1 MRILA
6 VVLCTLL
13 LSSMVSAQDTDPLA
27 ASGPGDRYFPPHFAK
42 RSAVIAQN
50 AMASTSHPIAT
61 QVALDVMRNGGNA
74 IDAAIAANAVIGFLE
89 PTGNGI
95 GGDLFALVWSA
106 EESQLLGLNA
116 SGRSPQGVTINQV
129 REGIDH
135 ADVIPARHPHALTV
149 PGAVDGWFVLH
160 DRLGS
165 MPMDEILQPAVEY
178 ARNGAPVPQYIAGLW
193 ARSRALAEMPGFA
206 ETFLPGGEAPK
217 KGEIFRNPDL
227 GNTLERIASDGRDAF
242 YRGHVAR
249 TVQEFCEREG
259 CYLTYDDFAAHTSD
273 WVEPAGADFE
283 GYTLWQI
290 PPPGQGI
297 AGLQML
303 QILKGFDLRAM
314 GHNTADY
321 LHHLIEAKKIAY
333 EDRARFYADA
343 DFADVPL
350 EWLLSEEY
358 AEERRALLDPSRA
371 ATEVDH
377 GDPRAGYG
385 GTITLSTAD
394 SDGNMVAL
402 IQSNY
407 TGFGSGFVPD
417 GLGFVLHNRGVGFSL
432 EDDHPNRFE
441 PGKRPF
447 HTIIPAFVTKDGAP
461 YMAYGVMGGDVQPQ
475 GHVQILLN
483 HVLFGMDV
491 QEAGDAARFLHS
503 GSTDPWGTWRP
514 MDDGG
519 CVALESGVKQEVRD
533 ELASRGHRFCEG
545 RWQHFGGYQAVMWD
559 AENGVYWGGTES
571 RVDGQSAGF

>member
-1 MRILA
+1 MRTLVCLA
-6 VVLCTLL
+6 LLVFVVNPL
-13 LSSMVSAQDTDPLA
+13 SAQDGDALA
-27 ASGPGDRYFPPHFAK
+27 DTGRGDRYFPPQFAM
-42 RSAVIAQN
+42 RSAVIAQH
-50 AMASTSHPIAT
+50 AMASTSHPLAT
-61 QVALDVMRNGGNA
+61 QVALDILRAGGNA

-95 GGDLFALVWSA
+95 GGDLFVLVWSA
-106 EESQLLGLNA
+106 EEDRLLGLNA
-116 SGRSPQGVTINQV
+116 SGRSPRGVSLEQV
-129 REGIDH
+129 RTDIDN

-149 PGAVDGWFVLH
+149 PGAVDGWFTLH
-160 DRLGS
+160 DRLGRLG
-165 MPMDEILQPAVEY
+165 MEEILAPAIDY
-178 ARNGAPVPQYIAGLW
+178 AREGAPVPQYIAGLW

-206 ETFLPGGEAPK
+206 ETFLPGGAAPK
-217 KGEIFRNPDL
+217 KGQIFRNPNL
-227 GNTLERIASDGRDAF
+227 ASTLELIASEGRDGF
-242 YRGHVAR
+242 YRGRVAR
-249 TVQEFCEREG
+249 TVHEFCEREG
-259 CYLTYDDFAAHTSD
+259 CFLTYDDFAVHTSD
-273 WVEPAGADFE
+273 WVEPAGVDFE
-283 GYTLWQI
+283 DYTLWQI
-290 PPPGQGI
+290 PPNGQGI

-303 QILKGFDLRAM
+303 QILKGFDLQGM
-314 GHNTADY
+314 GHNSAEY
-321 LHHLIEAKKIAY
+321 LHHLVEAKKIAY
-333 EDRARFYADA
+333 EDRARFYADP

-350 EWLLSEEY
+350 EWLLSDDY
-358 AEERRALLDPSRA
+358 ACERRALLDPSRA
-371 ATEVDH
+371 GTEFDP

-385 GTITLSTAD
+385 GTITLSVGD

-447 HTIIPAFVTKDGAP
+447 HTIIPAFVTQAGRP

-475 GHVQILLN
+475 GHVQVLLN

-503 GSTDPWGTWRP
+503 GSIDPWGTRRP
-514 MDDGG
+514 MTDGG
-519 CVALESGVKQEVRD
+519 CVALESGVGQDVRD
-533 ELASRGHRFCEG
+533 RLSARGHDFCEG
-545 RWQHFGGYQAVMWD
+545 TWQHYGGYQAVMWD

>member
-1 MRILA
+1 MRILLA
-6 VVLCTLL
+6 VACMAFLITP
-13 LSSMVSAQDTDPLA
+13 SNAQDADPLA
-27 ASGPGDRYFPPHFAK
+27 ETGSGDRYFAPHFAK
-42 RSAVIAQN
+42 RSAAIARN

-61 QVALDVMRNGGNA
+61 QVALDVMKNGGNA

-106 EESQLLGLNA
+106 EESKLLGLNA
-116 SGRSPQGVTINQV
+116 SGRAPQGVTIDQV
-129 REGIDH
+129 REGIDN

-149 PGAVDGWFVLH
+149 PGAVDGWFTLH
-160 DRLGS
+160 DRLGRLS
-165 MPMDEILQPAVEY
+165 MEEILAPAIAY
-178 ARNGAPVPQYIAGLW
+178 ARAGAPVPQYIAGLW

-206 ETFLPGGEAPK
+206 DTFLPGGEAPK
-217 KGEIFRNPDL
+217 KGEVFRNPDL
-227 GNTLERIASDGRDAF
+227 ASTLERIASEGRDVF
-242 YRGHVAR
+242 YRGHVAQ
-249 TVQEFCEREG
+249 TVHDFCEREG
-259 CYLTYDDFAAHTSD
+259 CFLTYDDFAAHTSD
-273 WVEPAGADFE
+273 WVEPAGVDFE

-290 PPPGQGI
+290 PPNGQGI

-303 QILKGFDLRAM
+303 QILKGFDLRGM
-314 GHNTADY
+314 GHNSADY
-321 LHHLIEAKKIAY
+321 LHYLIEAKKIAY
-333 EDRARFYADA
+333 EDRARFYADMSL
-343 DFADVPL
+343 ADVPL
-350 EWLLSEEY
+350 EWLLSDEY
-358 AEERRALLDPSRA
+358 AAERRALLDPNRA

-483 HVLFGMDV
+483 HALFGMDV

-519 CVALESGVKQEVRD
+519 CVALESGVTRAVRE
-533 ELASRGHRFCEG
+533 ELESRGHRFCEG
-545 RWQHFGGYQAVMWD
+545 SWQHYGGYQAVMWD